1 MDMTLSPIA
10 KKAIALLALLGV
22 LFLLGI
28 RVGHPQSGLRSALG
42 SSTSSIAIYRQTS
55 EVKVGDKVLSK
66 LDSADQSP
74 TLAFVRNI
82 SASTVD
88 LQSDIQ
94 MHRVDRTAIQGNLIA
109 IVPFIGTLLGVIGL

>member
-10 KKAIALLALLGV
+10 KKAMALLALLGV
-22 LFLLGI
+22 LFFLGI

-55 EVKVGDKVLSK
+55 EVKVGDKVLSQ

-82 SASTVD
+82 SGSTVD

-94 MHRVDRTAIQGNLIA
+94 MHRVDRIAVYGHLIA
-109 IVPFIGTLLGVIGL
+109 IVPFVGTLLGVIGL

>member
-1 MDMTLSPIA
+1 MDMTLSPVA
-10 KKAIALLALLGV
+10 KKAIALLALV
-22 LFLLGI
+22 ATLFLLGI

-42 SSTSSIAIYRQTS
+42 SSTSSIAVYRQTS

-82 SASTVD
+82 SGSAID
-88 LQSDIQ
+88 LQLDIQ
-94 MHRVDRTAIQGNLIA
+94 MYRVDRTAIQGNLIA